1 VALAQEASAAP
12 GLLGRD
18 VELQAVRGALLPA
31 VAPVAIVLEGEAGIG
46 KTALW
51 RAGVAEAESRGMR
64 PRVARPV
71 EAETGLSHAALG
83 DLLSPLVDEL
93 GESVPAPQRRALD
106 VALLRETS
114 EGAAVDQHAVGAA
127 TLAALR
133 AAAAEGPLLVAID
146 DVQWLDPASAAAL
159 RFALRRL
166 EEEPVV
172 LFATRRAAPD
182 AEAPD
187 VGFGADRLVRIG
199 VGPLEADAL
208 QRLLQRRVG
217 ESFPWPALVRL
228 AELSGGN
235 PYYALELAR
244 AAVRQAGEAGAV
256 SAQLALP
263 DGIYAVLQDRL
274 AALPPESM
282 EALGTLAAMAHP
294 TIAGLRA
301 ALDPG
306 ALDDAFAAGVV
317 HEEGETIR
325 FEHPLLA
332 EAAYR
337 MLPPSRRQRVHERLA
352 EGASDAEER
361 ARHLAAASSAP
372 DAGVAAEI
380 EKGAHAAAARG
391 ARAAAAELLEAS
403 AQVEPDQDQAARR
416 RIAAV
421 RQHRSAGDGRRARL
435 LASALIEELPAGPLR
450 ARALVVMAEGEGVF
464 EELTEFA
471 RQAAAEAG
479 DDHEVLIEALLL
491 EGVLLLIAER
501 TVEARAAFLRAKE
514 LCGPD
519 TPRDLYVQ
527 AVGHYADL
535 AHVEGEPGGME
546 LLREAAQLEGDDLI
560 PNAHWGPGTIYAR
573 ALLFADELDSART
586 LLEGRYRRAVEA
598 GDDDSRSGLLFCLAE
613 LEMRAGRFDPAM
625 ESLEE
630 GLAVQAASYGED
642 AQGFLVYGCALL
654 AVYQGDVELARG
666 LAQRGLAQTRSQGDG
681 IFLGATETALGQLEL
696 ALGNNAAAVEW
707 FGPVAEKFIAG
718 RGGGEPGLRR
728 NVCVP
733 DAVEALTGVGRLE
746 DAEELLAAWEQA
758 GERFDRPRIHA
769 TASRCRALL
778 AAARGDLDA
787 ALEHAEAALRHHDG
801 FPVPLERARTQIVL
815 GSIQRRGK
823 QRAAARA
830 SLEEALAS
838 LEAIGARL
846 WAKRARAELGRIGG
860 RAASGGLTPTERR
873 VADLV
878 SEGRS
883 NKEVAEA
890 LFVSVRT
897 VEANLTRVYAKLG
910 IRSRTELAATRP
922 ASDGRSRSPAP
933 PPARPS

>member
-1 VALAQEASAAP
+1 MALAQEASAAA

-31 VAPVAIVLEGEAGIG
+31 LAPVGIVLEGEAGIG

-64 PRVARPV
+64 PLVARPV
-71 EAETGLSHAALG
+71 EAETALSHAALG
-83 DLLSPLVDEL
+83 DLLGPLVDGL
-93 GESVPAPQRRALD
+93 GESVPALQRRALD

-114 EGAAVDQHAVGAA
+114 DGPGVDQHAVGAA

-133 AAAAEGPLLVAID
+133 TAAAEGPLLLAID

-166 EEEPVV
+166 GDEPVV
-172 LFATRRAAPD
+172 LFATRRAGPA

-274 AALPPESM
+274 AALPPESR

-294 TIAGLRA
+294 TVAALGA

-317 HEEGETIR
+317 HEDGETIR

-337 MLPPSRRQRVHERLA
+337 MLPPSKRNGVHERLA
-352 EGASDAEER
+352 EVATDAEER
-361 ARHLAAASSAP
+361 ARHLAAASTEP
-372 DAGVAAEI
+372 DAGVAGEI
-380 EKGAHAAAARG
+380 EKGARAAAARG

-403 AQVEPDQDQAARR
+403 ARLEPDADRAARR
-416 RIAAV
+416 RIDAV
-421 RQHRSAGDGRRARL
+421 REHRSAGDGRRGRL
-435 LASALIEELPAGPLR
+435 LAAALVDELPAGPLR
-450 ARALVVMAEGEGVF
+450 ARALIVMSEGEGQF
-464 EELTEFA
+464 EELTGFA

-479 DDHEVLIEALLL
+479 DDHELLIEALLMQ
-491 EGVLLLIAER
+491 GVLLLIAEH
-501 TVEARAAFLRAKE
+501 EEDAHAAFLRAKE
-514 LCGPD
+514 LCDPGTPGP
-519 TPRDLYVQ
+519 LYVQ
-527 AVGHYADL
+527 ALGNYADL
-535 AHVEGEPGGME
+535 AHVRGEPGAMD
-546 LLREAAQLEGDDLI
+546 LLQEAADLEGDDLI
-560 PNAHWGPGTIYAR
+560 PNAHWGPGTVYGR

-586 LLEGRYRRAVEA
+586 LLESRYRRAIEV
-598 GDDDSRSGLLFCLAE
+598 GDDDSRTGLLQYLAE
-613 LEMRAGRFDPAM
+613 LEMRAGRFDVA
-625 ESLEE
+625 LRNVEE
-630 GLAVQAASYGED
+630 GLALQAASYGAD
-642 AQGFLVYGCALL
+642 AQGSTLYARTLV
-654 AVYQGDVELARG
+654 AVYQGDVELARELG
-666 LAQRGLAQTRSQGDG
+666 ERALAKTASQGDG
-681 IFLGATETALGQLEL
+681 IFLGATQTALGLLEL
-696 ALGNNAAAVEW
+696 ALGNNPAAVEW
-707 FGPVAEKFIAG
+707 FRPLAERFTAG
-718 RGGGEPGLRR
+718 RGGEPGLRR

-733 DAVEALTGVGRLE
+733 DAVEALVGVGRLE

-769 TASRCRALL
+769 TALRCRALI
-778 AAARGDLDA
+778 AAARSDLGA
-787 ALEHAEAALRHHDG
+787 ALEHAETALRHHDG
-801 FPVPLERARTQIVL
+801 LPVPLERARTLIVL
-815 GSIQRRGK
+815 GSIQRRVK

-830 SLEEALAS
+830 SLEEALVS

-846 WAKRARAELGRIGG
+846 WAERARAELGRIGG
-860 RAASGGLTPTERR
+860 RARSGGLTPTEER

-878 SEGRS
+878 AEGRS

-897 VEANLTRVYAKLG
+897 VEANLTRIYAKLG
-910 IRSRTELAATRP
+910 IRSRTELASRG
-922 ASDGRSRSPAP
+922 GR
-933 PPARPS
+933 